1 MIFRSIVVFSVL
13 VSLVDATTRGL
24 KKGKKDSKNTKTRK
38 KSKGTSTKD
47 RSPTGS
53 YVGID
58 IEDGTNHTSTKD
70 RSPTGSYTG
79 IDIEDGTNQF
89 LSMYCENGLCNV
101 RLDDIVF
108 TTCVEVT
115 GNSYLGGVAIADGI
129 PEDSLDNF
137 DLDLYCLQKGK
148 LEIDLDKDTPV
159 TTLKGDLIFL
169 EKGVI
174 RRTSTGFTYF
184 SNFRGDLSADKPS
197 VPHNGNYYGLDTEDG
212 STQELQIF
220 CEGGLCDVTLADSS
234 FSTCSAITGDL
245 FFGGVATAT
254 NVREET
260 LDNFKLNLYCLG
272 INKTQFD
279 STPTSTLTGNILG
292 LKDGIVRRM
301 ATGFTYFKFSDKNG
315 LKGDQI
321 DTGNYM
327 NSASTTNGSRS
338 SYKIHCAN
346 KKCDVEL
353 TKDIFPT
360 CLALTGIK
368 YLTGVALATGIDQD
382 SLDNFSLNL
391 YCAKG
396 FGVDIDLKQ
405 PTSIIS
411 SGLEVLED
419 GILRHIDSG
428 ARYFNYYFGSKVN
441 KSFSNGIYFGQSLDS
456 GNLGLRSIYCKNK
469 MCDIAASAVS
479 FNPCTIQNGVTNA
492 FNGVAYMKDVPE
504 DSLGAFDIDLYC
516 LKPAQQVDYGVTVPT
531 KTMAGGMISVGNGI
545 VKAFEPADITYFKG
559 TGQ

>member
-1 MIFRSIVVFSVL
+1 MIFRSIVGFSIL

-24 KKGKKDSKNTKTRK
+24 KKGKRGSKNTKTNK
-38 KSKGTSTKD
+38 KSKGTSAKD
-47 RSPTGS
+47 RSPTG
-53 YVGID
+53 I
-58 IEDGTNHTSTKD
+58 
-70 RSPTGSYTG
+70 YTG

-108 TTCVEVT
+108 TTCIAVT
-115 GNSYLGGVAIADGI
+115 GNSYFGGVAIADGI

-137 DLDLYCLQKGK
+137 DLDLYCVQKGK
-148 LEIDLDKDTPV
+148 LEIDLDNDTPV
-159 TTLKGDLIFL
+159 TTLKGDMVFL

-184 SNFRGDLSADKPS
+184 SNFKGDLSADKPS
-197 VPHNGNYYGLDTEDG
+197 VPHNGYYYGLDTEDG
-212 STQELQIF
+212 STQNLQIF
-220 CEGGLCDVTLADSS
+220 CESGLCDVTLADTS
-234 FSTCSAITGDL
+234 FSTCSAITGDP

-254 NVREET
+254 NVREES
-260 LDNFKLNLYCLG
+260 LDNFILNLYCLG

-301 ATGFTYFKFSDKNG
+301 ATGFTYFKVSDKNG
-315 LKGDQI
+315 LKDDQI
-321 DTGNYM
+321 DTGNYV
-327 NSASTTNGSRS
+327 SAASTTNGSRS
-338 SYKIHCAN
+338 SYKIHCAK
-346 KKCDVEL
+346 KKCDVVLENF
-353 TKDIFPT
+353 IFPD
-360 CLALTGIK
+360 CLALTGIS
-368 YLTGVALATGIDQD
+368 YLGGVALATGIDQD
-382 SLDNFSLNL
+382 SLGNFSLNL

-396 FGVDIDLKQ
+396 FGVDIDLNQ
-405 PTSIIS
+405 RTSIIS

-428 ARYFNYYFGSKVN
+428 ARYFNIYFGSKVN
-441 KSFSNGIYFGQSLDS
+441 KSFSNGIYNGQSLDN
-456 GNLGLRSIYCKNK
+456 GFGGLRSIYCKNK
-469 MCDIAASAVS
+469 MCDIAASAVY
-479 FNPCTIQNGVTNA
+479 FNLCTIQNGVPNP

-516 LKPAQQVDYGVTVPT
+516 LKTAQQVDYGVTVPT
-531 KTMAGGMISVGNGI
+531 KTMAGGMVSVGNGI
-545 VKAFEPADITYFKG
+545 VKAFEPADIIYFKA

>member
-1 MIFRSIVVFSVL
+1 ML

-24 KKGKKDSKNTKTRK
+24 KKGKKDSKNTKTSK
-38 KSKGTSTKD
+38 KSKGTSA
-47 RSPTGS
+47 
-53 YVGID
+53 
-58 IEDGTNHTSTKD
+58 KD

-79 IDIEDGTNQF
+79 IDIEDGTNQV

-101 RLDDIVF
+101 RLNDIVF
-108 TTCVEVT
+108 TTCIEVT
-115 GNSYLGGVAIADGI
+115 GNSYFGGVAIADGI

-159 TTLKGDLIFL
+159 TTLKGDMNFL

-212 STQELQIF
+212 SSQNLEIF
-220 CEGGLCDVTLADSS
+220 CEGGLCDVTLGDAS
-234 FSTCSAITGDL
+234 FSTCSAITGDP

-254 NVREET
+254 NIREES

-272 INKTQFD
+272 MNKTQFD

-292 LKDGIVRRM
+292 LKDGIVRRT
-301 ATGFTYFKFSDKNG
+301 ATGFTYFKINDKNG

-321 DTGNYM
+321 DTGNYI
-327 NSASTTNGSRS
+327 NSASTTTGSRS
-338 SYKIHCAN
+338 TYKIHCAK
-346 KKCDVEL
+346 KKCDVVL
-353 TKDIFPT
+353 SKNVFPT
-360 CLALTGIK
+360 CLALTGIT

-382 SLDNFSLNL
+382 SLDNFSLKL

-419 GILRHIDSG
+419 GILRDIDSG
-428 ARYFNYYFGSKVN
+428 ARYFNHYFGSKVN
-441 KSFSNGIYFGQSLDS
+441 KSFSNGIHFGVSLDN
-456 GNLGLRSIYCKNK
+456 GNLGFRSIYCKNK
-469 MCDIAASAVS
+469 MCDIAASAVF
-479 FNPCTIQNGVTNA
+479 FNPCTIHNGVFSA
-492 FNGVAYMKDVPE
+492 LNGVAYKKDVPE

-531 KTMAGGMISVGNGI
+531 KTMAGGMISVDNGI
-545 VKAFEPADITYFKG
+545 VKAFEPAAITYFKS